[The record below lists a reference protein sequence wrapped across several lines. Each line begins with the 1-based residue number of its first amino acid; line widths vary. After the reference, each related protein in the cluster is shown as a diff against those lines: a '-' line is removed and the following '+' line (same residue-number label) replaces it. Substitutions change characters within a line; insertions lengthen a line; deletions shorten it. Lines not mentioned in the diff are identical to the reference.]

1 MITYRINAMKQ
12 KTSIMYERMRDVLG
26 IVSEKNPLLVNDIY
40 KGSHASISG
49 PKLKG
54 SSAAIG
60 LN

>member
-40 KGSHASISG
+40 KGSHASIRVI
-49 PKLKG
+49 L
-54 SSAAIG
+54 
-60 LN
+60 